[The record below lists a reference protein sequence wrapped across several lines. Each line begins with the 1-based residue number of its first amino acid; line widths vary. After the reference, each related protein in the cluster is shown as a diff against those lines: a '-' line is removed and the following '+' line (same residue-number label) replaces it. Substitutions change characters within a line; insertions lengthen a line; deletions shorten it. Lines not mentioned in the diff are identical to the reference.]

1 MTAGKKTPIDQGLI
15 ARVVSGVKYIV
26 GGNTA
31 WMPSGQPLA
40 PVATPAPVGRQ
51 FDFPVAVNTQTQPRS
66 TENIKFADLRGL
78 ADNYDLL
85 RLAIETRK
93 DQISKLG
100 WIIRSKDDKTKPD
113 NRCKEITDF
122 FALPDKEHDWE
133 TWLRMVVED
142 QLVIDAATIYA
153 RKTIGGGIYAFEPVD
168 GATIKRVITSDG
180 RTPIAPEP
188 AYQQVLKGV
197 TAVNYT
203 NQELIYAPRNLRTNK
218 IYGYSPVEQV
228 IITVNI
234 AIRRQISQLQYYTE
248 GNVPEAIAG
257 LPANWSPD
265 QVKQFQQHWDA
276 LNEGNTAQRR
286 HMKFIAGDVKLQFT
300 KDPMLKDEFDEWLAR
315 VICYAFS
322 LPPSAFVKQMNRAT
336 AGSAQETA
344 LEEGLMP
351 LMQWIK
357 NLINRL
363 IVQFWG
369 YTDLE
374 FTWEDAKD
382 IDPAIQANIN
392 QIYLNT
398 GVKTINEVRAEIGL
412 EPMDDEELAAAKPQ
426 PAALPAP
433 DNKEQENTPPKKEAL
448 LKKKAQKQP
457 VLKNAA
463 LIAHTEKKLAGAIT
477 KLFKTKKKAI
487 IADII
492 KAYEEITKV
501 SDDDYTDRVINS
513 ADYSDWGSFAPIVT
527 ASLKQIS
534 TNSGKLAIEHF
545 SLENSDGDIVNLVNE
560 QAVIFAE
567 NRGAELVGKKY
578 LKNGE
583 LVDNPNAKWAINEA
597 TRDMLRT
604 DVTTAINEGW
614 STKDLANALSEN
626 YAFSDARAETISRT
640 EVARSHIE
648 GQMIAYREAG
658 VEKKQW
664 ILGDEAC
671 DECQANADE
680 GVIAFDDAFPSGD
693 DAPPAHPNCLCDLIA
708 IIANPDGTYDDDN
721 NEEE

>member
-1 MTAGKKTPIDQGLI
+1 MTAGKKTPIDAGII
-15 ARVVSGVKYIV
+15 ARVANGFRYIV
-26 GGNTA
+26 GGDTA
-31 WMPSGQPLA
+31 WMSAGQSLA
-40 PVATPAPVGRQ
+40 PVASPVPVGRQ
-51 FDFPVAVNTQTQPRS
+51 FDFPVAINTQTQPRS
-66 TENIKFADLRGL
+66 TETIKFSDLRAL

-100 WIIRSKDDKTKPD
+100 WVIKPKDSKKQPD

-122 FALPDKEHDWE
+122 FALPDKEHDWD
-133 TWLRMVVED
+133 TWLRMIVED
-142 QLVIDAATIYA
+142 NLVIDAATIYA
-153 RKTIGGGIYAFEPVD
+153 RKTLGGGVYAFEPVD

-188 AYQQVLKGV
+188 AYQQILKGV
-197 TAVNYT
+197 PAVNYS
-203 NQELIYAPRNLRTNK
+203 NQELIYSPRNLRTNK

-228 IITVNI
+228 VMTVNI

-248 GNVPEAIAG
+248 GNIPEAIIG
-257 LPANWSPD
+257 LPDNWNVD
-265 QVKQFQQHWDA
+265 QVKAFQQYWDSIH
-276 LNEGNTAQRR
+276 EGNTAQRR
-286 HMKFIAGDVKLQFT
+286 HARFITGDVKLQFT

-315 VICYAFS
+315 IICYAFS
-322 LPPSAFVKQMNRAT
+322 LPPTAFVKQMNRAT
-336 AGSAQETA
+336 ANNAQETA
-344 LEEGLMP
+344 LEEGLLP

-369 YTDLE
+369 YTDIE
-374 FTWEDAKD
+374 FAWEDAKD
-382 IDPAIQANIN
+382 VDPAIQANIN

-412 EPMDDEELAAAKPQ
+412 EPMSDEELAAANPQ
-426 PAALPAP
+426 PAIPAP
-433 DNKEQENTPPKKEAL
+433 DNKEQQNTPLKEAL
-448 LKKKAQKQP
+448 LKKKVQKQP
-457 VLKNAA
+457 LKNVA
-463 LIAHTEKKLAGAIT
+463 LIARTEKKLAGAIT
-477 KLFKTKKKAI
+477 KLFKAKKKAI

-492 KAYEEITKV
+492 KAYEKIAKV
-501 SDDDYTDRVINS
+501 EADYNEYGKQVTDS

-560 QAVIFAE
+560 QAVDFAE

-583 LVDNPNAKWAINEA
+583 LVDNPNARWAITDS
-597 TRDMLRT
+597 TREMLRS
-604 DVTTAINEGW
+604 DVTNAINEGW
-614 STKDLANALSEN
+614 STNDLANALSEN
-626 YAFSDARAETISRT
+626 YAFSDRRAETISRT

-648 GQMIAYREAG
+648 GQMIAYREGG
-658 VEKKQW
+658 VEKKRW

-680 GVIAFDDAFPSGD
+680 GIIAFDDVFPTGD
-693 DAPPAHPNCLCDLIA
+693 DAPPAHPNCLCDLVA
-708 IIANPDGTYDDDN
+708 IIANPDGTYEDN
-721 NEEE
+721 NEED